1 MIRFFK
7 EHKWFSFML
16 IGILL
21 MISAIVNGE
30 YFYGQTILA
39 SVCII
44 FSLLL
49 DGANKK

>member
-7 EHKWFSFML
+7 EHKWFSLMV

-21 MISAIVNGE
+21 LMSTITRGE

-49 DGANKK
+49 EGANKK